1 MEDALPLA
9 LLSFFDGQP
18 EEYSLAC
25 ALLEGLLAALP
36 ETQVRVQ
43 KTQITLSGRHNF
55 AALSLP
61 RRSRDRKAHRLTLT
75 LGLSHRLDS
84 PRVDIATEPYPG
96 RWTHHL
102 LLSSADELDEELL
115 AWAREA
121 YDFAQAKGR

>member
-1 MEDALPLA
+1 MEDVLTPA

-84 PRVDIATEPYPG
+84 PRVDIATEPYPD

-115 AWAREA
+115 ALAREA

>member
-1 MEDALPLA
+1 MEDVLTLA

-43 KTQITLSGRHNF
+43 KTQITLSGRHHL
-55 AALSLP
+55 AARSHP
-61 RRSRDRKAHRLTLT
+61 RRSPARKAPRLPHP

-84 PRVDIATEPYPG
+84 PRVDIATKPYPG